1 MLTFQ
6 SEFSDFNT
14 EQKFLDHHL
23 EETQSQLRFTL
34 LFCSI
39 FYLAFSITDIAVL
52 GYVPSVLTLFL
63 ARLSVA
69 VTAAAGCWAIY
80 RRPKSVHA
88 TRLTASAVEIV
99 GMSAFLVVAHYRPDE
114 LHWHAMSMAI
124 MVIVIYIYIPNRLIY
139 SVAIA
144 VASTSAFIILAVQTG
159 KLTGSDMITMI
170 MLLLLTNTFGI
181 IAARRFQTL
190 LREEFRTQS
199 TLKNVSIRDHL
210 TDCYNRHYL
219 RENFIE
225 HEISR
230 TRRSQLCLTVVL
242 CDLDNFKIVNDTYGH
257 DGGDAVLGVF
267 SHLLKDMTRKNIDSV
282 VRYGGEEFLIIL
294 PETDLAS
301 SIALAERIRTT
312 FSTTAIRIDGDRFIH
327 ATASFG
333 VATVDFANNAEP
345 VTLNR
350 LISIADKL
358 MYTAKNSGRNRVESL
373 QLS

>member
-1 MLTFQ
+1 
-6 SEFSDFNT
+6 
-14 EQKFLDHHL
+14 
-23 EETQSQLRFTL
+23 
-34 LFCSI
+34 
-39 FYLAFSITDIAVL
+39 
-52 GYVPSVLTLFL
+52 
-63 ARLSVA
+63 
-69 VTAAAGCWAIY
+69 
-80 RRPKSVHA
+80 
-88 TRLTASAVEIV
+88 VEIV

-139 SVAIA
+139 SVGIA
-144 VASTSAFIILAVQTG
+144 VVSTSAFIILAVQSG

-210 TDCYNRHYL
+210 TDCYNRRYL

-225 HEISR
+225 HEITR
-230 TRRSQLCLTVVL
+230 TRQDQLCLTVVL

-257 DGGDAVLGVF
+257 DGGDAVLSIF
-267 SHLLKDMTRKNIDSV
+267 SHLLKDMTRKNVDSV

-294 PETDLAS
+294 PETDLFN
-301 SIALAERIRTT
+301 SIALAERIRAT
-312 FSTTAIRIDGDRFIH
+312 FATTAIHLDGGRFIH